1 MVQILIKEIS
11 LDFQDKKL
19 ICFQIYNIVF
29 RIFIKLKRVHQ
40 QLCITFNVYTRFNT
54 I

>member
-1 MVQILIKEIS
+1 MVRILIKEIS
-11 LDFQDKKL
+11 SDFQDKKL

-29 RIFIKLKRVHQ
+29 RIFTKLKRVHQ
-40 QLCITFNVYTRFNT
+40 QLCITFNVFTCFNA